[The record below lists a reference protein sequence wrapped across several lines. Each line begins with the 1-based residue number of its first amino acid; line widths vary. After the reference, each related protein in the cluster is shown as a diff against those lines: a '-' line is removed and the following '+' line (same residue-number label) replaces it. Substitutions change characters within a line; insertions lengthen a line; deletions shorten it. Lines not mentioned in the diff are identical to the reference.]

1 MTDSTLPPE
10 PPPDLREAGRRLW
23 EKTVAE
29 IDFQA
34 HELELLG
41 ETCRTLD
48 AVRLLQAQLDADGVI
63 DISPQGRR
71 VHPALPELRQ
81 QRVVLARLLA
91 ALAIPDDEPPG
102 AAGTTPAGRPRGTYR
117 PRRCG

>member
-1 MTDSTLPPE
+1 MTDEALLPSAPL
-10 PPPDLREAGRRLW
+10 DLREAGRRLW
-23 EKTVAE
+23 EKTLAE
-29 IDFQA
+29 IEFQP

-48 AVRLLQAQLDADGVI
+48 AVRLLQNQLDADGVI

-81 QRVVLARLLA
+81 QRIVLARLLA
-91 ALAIPDDEPPG
+91 ALQIPDDEPPG
-102 AAGTTPAGRPRGTYR
+102 AAGTT
-117 PRRCG
+117 

>member
-10 PPPDLREAGRRLW
+10 PPLDLREAGRRLW
-23 EKTVAE
+23 EKTLAE
-29 IDFQA
+29 IDYQA
-34 HELELLG
+34 HELELLA

-48 AVRLLQAQLDADGVI
+48 AVRSLQQALDTDGVI

-81 QRVVLARLLA
+81 QRIALARLLA
-91 ALAIPDDEPPG
+91 ALNIPDDETPEST
-102 AAGTTPAGRPRGTYR
+102 GTTPAGRPRGTYR
-117 PRRCG
+117 PRRG